1 MRVGLRTVL
10 AAALLYATSAS
21 AADYAVRYEGAPA
34 EVAGKLELLTNLS
47 LARRSYPTLTTL
59 RRAAAADVDI
69 IQRALTAAGYF
80 DASISFRIEPGVSAS
95 GIPTVIFGIE
105 PGARFQIARHVIIY
119 DDDGSTER
127 PATFEEAGID
137 LDARADGATLEKNQQ
152 RLLEY
157 LWREGY
163 PGAQNVARRADAR
176 LAEQTA
182 DAVYTVASGARLRY
196 GGIEVVGAK
205 RTKPTYLE
213 RLRTWE
219 DGAYFNRAE
228 LVDYR
233 EELAATGLFT
243 LIEVDA
249 GTANAN
255 GAAPVRI
262 SVEERKPRTIGA
274 GVSYST
280 SEGPGGR
287 LFLEY
292 RNVAGRGER
301 ARAEIDAT
309 EVRQAITFDINRPL
323 PRFPGA
329 TFTNF
334 SFINDTT
341 DAFTARSL
349 EIGAGLSKL
358 WLDDRLETRA
368 GLALETS
375 RIESR
380 LRIAPGFGDERTYLV
395 SVPLSATWDTED
407 DPLSLSSG
415 ENVSLF
421 LVPYV
426 GTDQFTRM
434 ELVGRSRRQFG
445 NNDRFTLAGRVR
457 VAATAGSGLRALP
470 VNKRVFAG
478 GGSSVRGYD
487 FQSVGPLDP
496 DSVPIG
502 GRSAVEGAVEA
513 RAKIF
518 GPLQFAA
525 FVDAG
530 AVYSESFPDFVGD
543 YLVGAG
549 AGARYLSPI
558 GPIRLDVAFPLER
571 RPSDRSFQFYIS
583 LGQPF

>member
-1 MRVGLRTVL
+1 MRVGLRTVC
-10 AAALLYATSAS
+10 AAVLLCATSAR
-21 AADYAVRYEGAPA
+21 AADYIVRYEGAPV
-34 EVAGKLELLTNLS
+34 EVAGKLERLTSLS
-47 LARRSYPTLTTL
+47 LARRSYPTLAAL
-59 RRAAAADVDI
+59 RQAGAADVDVI
-69 IQRALTAAGYF
+69 RRALTAAGYF
-80 DASISFRIEPGVSAS
+80 DAKIAFRIEPDISAAS
-95 GIPTVIFGIE
+95 VPSVIFAIE
-105 PGARFQIARHVIIY
+105 PGARFQIVRHVIVY
-119 DDDGSTER
+119 DDEGSGDR
-127 PATFEEAGID
+127 PATFEEAGIE
-137 LDARADGATLEKNQQ
+137 LDNRADGATLEKNQQ
-152 RLLEY
+152 LLLEY

-196 GGIEVVGAK
+196 DDVEVVGAI
-205 RTKPTYLE
+205 RTKASFLE
-213 RLRTWE
+213 RLKTWE
-219 DGAYFNRAE
+219 DGAFFNRAE
-228 LVDYR
+228 LVEYR
-233 EELAATGLFT
+233 EELAETGLFT

-249 GTANAN
+249 GTANAD
-255 GAAPVRI
+255 GAAPVRV

-274 GVSYST
+274 GISYST

-301 ARAEIDAT
+301 ARAEIDGT
-309 EVRQAITFDINRPL
+309 EVRQAITIDINRPL

-329 TFTNF
+329 TFANF

-358 WLDDRLETRA
+358 WLDDRIETRA

-375 RIESR
+375 SVESR
-380 LRIAPGFGDERTYLV
+380 LRIAPIFGDERTWLV

-407 DPLSLSSG
+407 DPLVLSSG
-415 ENVSLF
+415 ARVSLF

-426 GTDQFTRM
+426 GTDQFTRL

-445 NNDRFTLAGRVR
+445 DSDRFTLAGRVR
-457 VAATAGSGLRALP
+457 IAATAGSGLRALP

-496 DSVPIG
+496 DGVPIG

-513 RAKIF
+513 RAKVF
-518 GPLQFAA
+518 GPFQLAA

-558 GPIRLDVAFPLER
+558 GPIRLDVAFPLEK